1 MTGACDSCLRR
12 GYLVGQLAARI
23 AAMLDRPGKR
33 VGALLSLPE
42 DELIEAV
49 SDRSA
54 GVPDIPL
61 RGFDACRE
69 RAEMAD
75 RGVRALCRHDGRY
88 PPQLLQLQDAPAVLF
103 VSGHGDLDLLAHD
116 PSVALVGTR
125 RPSPYGR
132 EVAQGLGR
140 GMAAAGVPV
149 VSGLALG
156 IDAEVHRG
164 CLAADGLAVAVL
176 ACGPDVPYP
185 RTNRRLYDRVRERGL
200 VVSELPPGQRPYRWS
215 FPARNRIMAGLA
227 RITVVVEAAD
237 PSGSLITTQFATQL
251 GRGVGA
257 VPGQVTSRVA
267 AGTNNLLKDGAALV
281 TGSQD
286 LLDELFGSES
296 DEGRAAR
303 AQAAAAV
310 AIDDPVQLRL
320 LEAVEASLG
329 IDGIC
334 AHAGVPVREA
344 RAGLSRL
351 ERSGH
356 VRRDPLGGYR
366 RTAVPC

>member
-1 MTGACDSCLRR
+1 LTGACDACLRR
-12 GYLVGQLAARI
+12 GYLVGALAARI

-42 DELIEAV
+42 TELVEAV
-49 SDRSA
+49 ADRSA
-54 GVPDIPL
+54 ADPADLLGDFQP
-61 RGFDACRE
+61 ATA
-69 RAEMAD
+69 RAHAAD
-75 RGVRALCRHDGRY
+75 RHVRALCRHDHRY
-88 PPQLLQLQDAPAVLF
+88 PAQLLELTDPPAVLF
-103 VSGHGDLDLLAHD
+103 ICGEGDLSLLSQE

-132 EVAQGLGR
+132 EVAHDLGR
-140 GMAAAGVPV
+140 GLGAAGVPV

-156 IDAEVHRG
+156 VDAEVHRG
-164 CLAADGLAVAVL
+164 CLAADGPAVAVL

-185 RTNRRLYDRVRERGL
+185 RTNRRLYERVRERGL

-251 GRGVGA
+251 GRVVGA

-267 AGTNNLLKDGAALV
+267 AGANNLLRDGAAVV
-281 TGSQD
+281 TGPRD

-296 DEGRAAR
+296 EEAGAAR
-303 AQAAAAV
+303 ARAGAAT
-310 AIDDPVQLRL
+310 IDDPVQLLL
-320 LEAVEASLG
+320 LEAVEAGLG
-329 IDGIC
+329 MDDIC
-334 AHAGVPVREA
+334 AHAGVPVQEA

-351 ERSGH
+351 ERLGH

-366 RTAVPC
+366 RTAAPS

>member
-1 MTGACDSCLRR
+1 MTGACDECLRR
-12 GYLVGQLAARI
+12 GYLVGRLAARI
-23 AAMLDRPGKR
+23 AAMLDRPAKR
-33 VGALLSLPE
+33 VGGLLSLPE

-49 SDRSA
+49 SDRSLGA
-54 GVPDIPL
+54 PADLMP
-61 RGFDACRE
+61 GFDPGSA
-69 RAEMAD
+69 RAEMAG
-75 RGVRALCRHDGRY
+75 RRVRALCRHDNRY
-88 PPQLLQLQDAPAVLF
+88 PPQLVQLLDAPAVLF
-103 VSGHGDLDLLAHD
+103 VCGHGDLSLLSHD
-116 PSVALVGTR
+116 SSVALVGTR

-132 EVAQGLGR
+132 EVAHDLGR
-140 GMAAAGVPV
+140 GLGAAGVPV
-149 VSGLALG
+149 ISGLALG
-156 IDAEVHRG
+156 IDAEAHRG
-164 CLAADGLAVAVL
+164 CLAAGGTAVAVL

-185 RTNRRLYDRVRERGL
+185 RTNRRLYDQVCERGL

-227 RITVVVEAAD
+227 RMTVVVEAAE

-251 GRGVGA
+251 GRAVGA

-281 TGSQD
+281 TGPRD

-296 DEGRAAR
+296 EEGERERERA
-303 AQAAAAV
+303 
-310 AIDDPVQLRL
+310 IGGSIEDPVALRL

-329 IDGIC
+329 IDGIS
-334 AHAGVPVREA
+334 AHAGVPAQEA

-366 RTAVPC
+366 RTAAPC